1 MPFDGFLRG
10 NYFWRDEVQYDTTNK
25 PLHIGDSY
33 GTLDLY
39 LGIAGESGR
48 YTAQLYVL
56 NVFDEFHINS
66 LSGQQVVG
74 IEAGHG
80 LPYDYTRRYG
90 VSFKVNF

>member
-39 LGIAGESGR
+39 LGITGESGR
-48 YTAQLYVL
+48 YTA
-56 NVFDEFHINS
+56 
-66 LSGQQVVG
+66 
-74 IEAGHG
+74 
-80 LPYDYTRRYG
+80 
-90 VSFKVNF
+90 